1 MARLKEKYNQEIKN
15 NLQKK
20 LGLSN
25 VMEVPEIKKITVNMG
40 VGEAVQDKKTI
51 EKAVADLEK
60 ISGQKVLITRARKSV
75 ASFKIREGMPIGVKV
90 TLRRERM
97 YEFLDRLIN
106 IALPRVRDFRGLN
119 RRSFDGNG
127 NYSLG
132 VKEQIIFPEIDY
144 DKIDK
149 IRGLDISITTSAKN
163 DEEGLALLKE
173 FNFPIKDAPKNA
185 SKDEAE
191 VEEVI
196 EKVDAEPEV
205 EEAEEVIET
214 AGEENSEKTKEANE
228 LVDAKPESEEESES
242 EDKETEIE
250 EKIMTR
256 KAIVERELKRMRT
269 VEKYADKRASLKAIL
284 RDVNASYEEKNEARI
299 KLQKLPRNASPSR
312 LRNRCS
318 ITGRPKGYYRKFG
331 LGRSKLREEA
341 MKGNIPGLHKA
352 SW

>member
-1 MARLKEKYNQEIKN
+1 MARLKEKYNQEIKT

-25 VMEVPEIKKITVNMG
+25 AMEVPKIKKITVNMG
-40 VGEAVQDKKTI
+40 VGEAAQDKKTI

-60 ISGQKVLITRARKSV
+60 LAGQKAFITRARKSV

-119 RRSFDGNG
+119 RKSFDGNG

-163 DEEGLALLKE
+163 DEEGLALLEE
-173 FNFPIKDAPKNA
+173 FNFPIKDTPKNTQ
-185 SKDEAE
+185 AE

-196 EKVDAEPEV
+196 QSADAENEVKEKEAAKTVHAEPEL
-205 EEAEEVIET
+205 EEVSEP
-214 AGEENSEKTKEANE
+214 EE
-228 LVDAKPESEEESES
+228 
-242 EDKETEIE
+242 KETEIE
-250 EKIMTR
+250 EK
-256 KAIVERELKRMRT
+256 E
-269 VEKYADKRASLKAIL
+269 
-284 RDVNASYEEKNEARI
+284 
-299 KLQKLPRNASPSR
+299 
-312 LRNRCS
+312 
-318 ITGRPKGYYRKFG
+318 
-331 LGRSKLREEA
+331 
-341 MKGNIPGLHKA
+341 
-352 SW
+352 

>member
-60 ISGQKVLITRARKSV
+60 LSGQKVLITRAKKSV

-119 RRSFDGNG
+119 NKSFDGNG

-149 IRGLDISITTSAKN
+149 IRGLDICITTSAKN

-173 FNFPIKDAPKNA
+173 FNFPIKDAPKKKTTEE
-185 SKDEAE
+185 SE
-191 VEEVI
+191 VEEVV
-196 EKVDAEPEV
+196 EVADPEL
-205 EEAEEVIET
+205 EAKE
-214 AGEENSEKTKEANE
+214 KEAADT
-228 LVDAKPESEEESES
+228 VDVKPESEEVSETK
-242 EDKETEIE
+242 DKENEIE
-250 EKIMTR
+250 EK
-256 KAIVERELKRMRT
+256 E
-269 VEKYADKRASLKAIL
+269 
-284 RDVNASYEEKNEARI
+284 
-299 KLQKLPRNASPSR
+299 
-312 LRNRCS
+312 
-318 ITGRPKGYYRKFG
+318 
-331 LGRSKLREEA
+331 
-341 MKGNIPGLHKA
+341 
-352 SW
+352 